1 MAASLVYCKTGGI
14 ADYVRMPALNP
25 RAAFFYPRFF
35 RNDKNIQCYSFIN
48 SVFKDRS
55 DGFTTPDVCGSCLN
69 SNSFTLNPSALDFS
83 PNMDKSFI
91 LNPNAPEFYP
101 DVTIVDS
108 QRSPDWDISCP
119 NPTSQSNEQDPY
131 YILNQLRLSNINKV
145 IIGHLNI
152 NSLRNKFEMLMAIVK
167 GTGDILVVS
176 GNKIR

>member
-1 MAASLVYCKTGGI
+1 MATNAKTIKAPVICNLASSNLNPSVAAFHVNRKAGGI

-35 RNDKNIQCYSFIN
+35 RNDKNIQYYACIN
-48 SVFKDRS
+48 PVFKDRS

-69 SNSFTLNPSALDFS
+69 PSSFTLNPSALDFF
-83 PNMDKSFI
+83 PNMDRSFI

-119 NPTSQSNEQDPY
+119 NPTSHSNEQDPY
-131 YILNQLRLSNINKV
+131 YILNHLRLSSIKK
-145 IIGHLNI
+145 L
-152 NSLRNKFEMLMAIVK
+152 S
-167 GTGDILVVS
+167 
-176 GNKIR
+176 